1 MRGVSPWI
9 AGTQKSDDQAVGKPQ
24 EERERSE
31 KEKAPGT
38 PSLRRSTGP
47 RQNDQR
53 RITPLVQAFSYGFSD
68 GEDHEY
74 LEFLAK

>member
-1 MRGVSPWI
+1 MRGASPWI
-9 AGTQKSDDQAVGKPQ
+9 ADTQKSDDQAVGKPQ

-31 KEKAPGT
+31 VDQAPGT
-38 PSLRRSTGP
+38 PSLRRSTTP

-53 RITPLVQAFSYGFSD
+53 RRTPLVHAFSYGFSD

>member
-1 MRGVSPWI
+1 MRGVLPWI

-31 KEKAPGT
+31 VDKAPGT
-38 PSLRRSTGP
+38 PSLRRSTAP

-53 RITPLVQAFSYGFSD
+53 RTPLVHAFSYGFSD

-74 LEFLAK
+74 LEFLTK